1 MLGNREKT
9 KPKPKPIETYNFCSS
24 SLSLTLETGFY
35 RQLKELF
42 LEIKT

>member
-9 KPKPKPIETYNFCSS
+9 KSKPKPTETYNFCSS
-24 SLSLTLETGFY
+24 SLSLTLKTGFY
-35 RQLKELF
+35 RQLKESF